1 MPPEEGVV
9 AMTKEA
15 WGRWGECD
23 ERGAVNL
30 IDLPKVKGAAHLVRE
45 GRVISLA
52 QPLSPDTPT
61 PKHRTP
67 MIHLM
72 GRDGGDYAAGG
83 KRPGGFQFAEDTMV
97 VPMHFGTHI
106 DALCHAWYDDRLFN
120 GFSGNT
126 IRSTT
131 AATRCGI
138 DKMGPIVTRGVLL
151 DLVRVNGA
159 PLTPGTAIGMSGIRS
174 ALDAAGAELCSGD
187 AVLLRTGWLESVLGA
202 SDIDFNAEPGID
214 VEAAKYLAEA
224 GAAMIGA
231 DNFAVE
237 VLPFPSGK
245 VFPVHQRL
253 IRDYGIPLMEGV
265 MLKPLAEAGA
275 TVFCLMAAPL
285 PIVGGTGSPLA
296 PIAIL

>member
-1 MPPEEGVV
+1 M
-9 AMTKEA
+9 AKEA

-30 IDLPKVKGAAHLVRE
+30 IDLPKVKAAAHLVGE

-52 QPLSPDTPT
+52 QPLSPGTPM
-61 PKHRTP
+61 PKHRAP

-83 KRPGGFQFAEDTMV
+83 KRPGGFQFAEDTMI

-106 DALCHAWYDDRLFN
+106 DALCHAWYDDALYN

-159 PLTPGTAIGMSGIRS
+159 PLAPGTPIGKSEIRS
-174 ALDAAGAELCSGD
+174 ALDAAGAELRAGD
-187 AVLLRTGWLESVLGA
+187 AVLLRTGWLENVLGT
-202 SDIDFNAEPGID
+202 SEVDFSAEPGID
-214 VEAAKYLAEA
+214 VDAAEFLAEA

-237 VLPFPSGK
+237 VLPFASGK

-253 IRDYGIPLMEGV
+253 IRDFGIPLLEGA
-265 MLKPLAEAGA
+265 MLKPLAETGA
-275 TVFCLMAAPL
+275 TVFCLVAAPL
-285 PIVGGTGSPLA
+285 PIVGGTGSPLT